1 VVSVYRPVSIFK
13 DYQPLVGEIGMSTVQ
28 ITTKQ
33 ALTLAGADIVAQAA
47 EAEATRRGAKVVI
60 AVVDDGGNLIVLR
73 RLDRTQ
79 VASVNVGIDKAR
91 AAAVFR
97 RPSKVLE
104 DQVRDG
110 RVGALQLAGGV
121 ALQGGIPITIGG
133 QCVGA
138 IGVSGETPA
147 EDEAIAMAGAEAVA
161 VFA

>member
-1 VVSVYRPVSIFK
+1 MNT
-13 DYQPLVGEIGMSTVQ
+13 GQ
-28 ITTKQ
+28 IATRK
-33 ALTLAGADIVAQAA
+33 ALTLAGADAVAQAA
-47 EAEATRRGAKVVI
+47 EAEATKRGAKVVI

-73 RLDRTQ
+73 RLDNTQ

-91 AAAVFR
+91 AAAIFR

-147 EDEAIAMAGAEAVA
+147 EDEAVAMAGAEAA
-161 VFA
+161 RAFA

>member
-1 VVSVYRPVSIFK
+1 MNTAHIASRR
-13 DYQPLVGEIGMSTVQ
+13 
-28 ITTKQ
+28 
-33 ALTLAGADIVAQAA
+33 ALTLAGADAIARAA
-47 EAEATRRGAKVVI
+47 EAEATKRSAKVVI

-73 RLDRTQ
+73 RLDQTQ

-104 DQVRDG
+104 DQVREG

-121 ALQGGIPITIGG
+121 ALQGGIPLIIGG

-147 EDEAIAMAGAEAVA
+147 EDEAIALAGADATRTFGATQSVRDGTGPHI
-161 VFA
+161 

>member
-1 VVSVYRPVSIFK
+1 MNTPGIARRKV
-13 DYQPLVGEIGMSTVQ
+13 
-28 ITTKQ
+28 
-33 ALTLAGADIVAQAA
+33 LTLAGADTVARVA
-47 EAEATRRGAKVVI
+47 EAEANARGARVVI

-79 VASVNVGIDKAR
+79 VASVNVGIDKAQ

-104 DQVRDG
+104 DQVREG

-121 ALQGGIPITIGG
+121 ALQGGIPISIGG

-147 EDEAIAMAGAEAVA
+147 EDEAIALAGAAAAETFV
-161 VFA
+161 